1 MADLKALPLSEL
13 LSFTPGEMLAFKRR
27 GWLPSIAETIAEVI
41 MDGEPGPRYSGGR
54 RRMRNC
60 STGAVFWGSDP
71 PTEFEGLVETITRIL
86 SNWGPEGR
94 DKIEA
99 IVWARRK
106 SLVHV
111 LSAAIEAEDFAE
123 LQWLSDRLIPTT

>member
-1 MADLKALPLSEL
+1 
-13 LSFTPGEMLAFKRR
+13 MLAFKRR
-27 GWLPSIAETIAEVI
+27 GWLPSIAETIVDVI
-41 MDGEPGPRYSGGR
+41 MEGDPGPRYSGGR
-54 RRMRNC
+54 RRMMNC

-71 PTEFEGLVETITRIL
+71 PTKFEVLVETITRIL

-99 IVWARRK
+99 IVWERRK

-111 LSAAIEAEDFAE
+111 LSNCIEVEELDFP
-123 LQWLSDRLIPTT
+123 WLGDRLIPAT

>member
-1 MADLKALPLSEL
+1 
-13 LSFTPGEMLAFKRR
+13 MLAFKRR
-27 GWLPSIAETIAEVI
+27 GVIPSIAETEVI
-41 MDGEPGPRYSGGR
+41 MEDEPGPRYGGGR
-54 RRMRNC
+54 RLMKTC
-60 STGAVFWGSDP
+60 FGAVFWADAP
-71 PTEFEGLVETITRIL
+71 ATEFETLVDKITRIL